1 MNQLPERAFPARGDR
16 WKPSNPLLEN
26 VIRKYIDEATREACD
41 TTGNAGTITGGGLV
55 LVGFGI
61 ILAIGTGNPLAA
73 IFAMIVLAL
82 AGLAWMGVKAPPLRL
97 DPLQILAPMGGPG
110 NLPAGYLVHPLAWKA
125 GMPEYL
131 DGVPERRMRIAVN
144 LCRDH
149 PGAVTDLLRMVERSE
164 RWVAEF
170 QPGKDFSPAG
180 RDAEVVKFAN
190 RLLEHQRLNGPV
202 AAR

>member
-1 MNQLPERAFPARGDR
+1 MTQLPENAFPVRGDR

-26 VIRKYIDEATREACD
+26 VIRKYIDEARREACD
-41 TTGNAGTITGGGLV
+41 TTGNTGTITGGGMV

-61 ILAIGTGNPLAA
+61 VLAIGTGNPLAA

-131 DGVPERRMRIAVN
+131 NGVPERRLRIAVG
-144 LCRDH
+144 LCREH

-164 RWVAEF
+164 RWVAEI

-190 RLLEHQRLNGPV
+190 RLIEHQTRKVPV
-202 AAR
+202 GAR